1 MKKGKMIWWAVI
13 AALLLVPTMGWAQA
27 KPRTSMAAS
36 EPSFMV
42 ELYAGGGSAT
52 KSSSAI
58 RNIRSPLFSAA
69 N

>member
-1 MKKGKMIWWAVI
+1 MKKGKMIWLAVI
-13 AALLLVPTMGWAQA
+13 AALVLVPTMAWAQA
-27 KPRTSMAAS
+27 KTTTSMAAR

-42 ELYAGGGSAT
+42 EIYAGGGAAI

-58 RNIRSPLFSAA
+58 RSVRSPFLACA